1 MDRECEMDTMKPTSG
16 PDSISTQP
24 NAERRSFMW
33 KMGAALSA
41 VVATAAACTSKREAE
56 LKEQVERMSNQL
68 GMLEDANAIRKLHHA
83 YGYYLDKCVY
93 EEVVS
98 LFADDGEAHFN
109 GGIYIGKD
117 KGVRRLYIDNFSQNF
132 TGKKNGPIYGFL
144 LDHMQLQDIVD
155 VAPDRKTA
163 KARFRCFMQAGAN
176 VLSKSGEAA
185 VKQGRPPMQWWEG
198 GIYENEYVREGNVW
212 KIKVLDYR
220 AIWHADYAK
229 GWAYTKP
236 NYVPPASKTF
246 PEDPLGP
253 DRLLPKRVLWPDTD
267 VVPFH
272 YPHPVT
278 GELWKG

>member
-1 MDRECEMDTMKPTSG
+1 
-16 PDSISTQP
+16 
-24 NAERRSFMW
+24 
-33 KMGAALSA
+33 
-41 VVATAAACTSKREAE
+41 
-56 LKEQVERMSNQL
+56 
-68 GMLEDANAIRKLHHA
+68 
-83 YGYYLDKCVY
+83 
-93 EEVVS
+93 
-98 LFADDGEAHFN
+98 
-109 GGIYIGKD
+109 
-117 KGVRRLYIDNFSQNF
+117 
-132 TGKKNGPIYGFL
+132 
-144 LDHMQLQDIVD
+144 
-155 VAPDRKTA
+155 
-163 KARFRCFMQAGAN
+163 MQAGAN

-198 GIYENEYVREGNVW
+198 GLYENEYVKEGNLW

-236 NYVPPASKTF
+236 NYVPPASKTY

-278 GELWKG
+278 GEPWKG